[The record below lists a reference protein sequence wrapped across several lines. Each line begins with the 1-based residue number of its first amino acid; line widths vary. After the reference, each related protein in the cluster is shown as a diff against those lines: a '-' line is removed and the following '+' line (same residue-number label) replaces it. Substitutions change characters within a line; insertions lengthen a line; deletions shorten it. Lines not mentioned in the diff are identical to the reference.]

1 MRHLRTF
8 ALLVLAF
15 LLVACGPSAEGG
27 ALEAAAR
34 RVASGEAVLVDVREP
49 AEWRSTGV
57 AEPALLLSKSSFE
70 AGSAEWR
77 EFLTKNR
84 DKEIILMCR
93 SGNRSGQM
101 ARVLTQ
107 QGLRTTNLGAFSTWK
122 SSGLPTREVP

>member
-1 MRHLRTF
+1 MRHLSTC

-15 LLVACGPSAEGG
+15 LLAACGPSLEGG
-27 ALEAAAR
+27 TLEDAAK
-34 RVASGEAVLVDVREP
+34 RVASGQAVLVDVREP

-57 AEPALLLSKSSFE
+57 AAPALLLSKSSYE
-70 AGSAEWR
+70 AGSEEWK
-77 EFLTKNR
+77 EFLSKNR

-107 QGLRTTNLGAFSTWK
+107 QGLRTTNLGAYSAWK
-122 SSGLPTREVP
+122 SAGLPTREVP